1 MGHIITQDGIK
12 ADPDKTKAITNMP
25 APHDKPSILRFIG
38 MVNYLSAYCPNLSHT
53 IRPLTDL
60 TKKDVPFNWSEAKQA
75 AFESTKALVSTAP
88 VLRYFDPTKPVTL
101 QVDASESGLGG
112 ALLQMNNDN
121 QLQPVAFTSCTMTD
135 TERRYSQME
144 KKCLAIC
151 NAFAKFRHCLYGHHN
166 IEVHSDHKPM
176 ESIMKKPL
184 NRAPAR
190 LQRMLSMLNGYHFT
204 LIYKKGTSLHIADT
218 LSRAPLCDKST
229 NDTTSFEIFRLEMP
243 SEYPQHHLQLRTD
256 TETEILA
263 ATKNDP
269 TIQKLYTTIQNG
281 WPEKLQLVAP
291 DIRQFWN
298 FRDELSINNGFIY
311 KGHCIYVHVS
321 LKQSML
327 QKIHS
332 NHMGATSNTR
342 MAKDVLFWPGMSK
355 DIQDMCSTCDDCAK
369 YQKTAPKQPMQ
380 SLPIPSLPWQI
391 VSQDFFELHNR
402 DYLVTVCH
410 FSDWIEVD
418 RLPDTLSATVIECT
432 KAQFARHGIPDIC
445 HTDNGPQFI
454 SNDYKNFSNTYGFKH
469 TRSAP
474 YYPKGNGRAEAAVKI
489 AKSMLKKCHDFHTAL
504 LNYRNTPQQGHTH
517 SPAQRL
523 MSRRTRTTLPTT
535 RDALIPTSVHPNITK
550 QNIIRK
556 RMAAKEIYDRG
567 AGPIHSRP
575 DIGTHVYA
583 KPSTQRRGQTWAY
596 GQIFEKDEH
605 SYTLR
610 TPDNRIIRQNRVHVT
625 PAAAPLKPLAIQTY
639 VNPAPR
645 QKPQPSR
652 IPTSTVPT
660 TLPPRSTSK
669 ILQST
674 TLNTQH
680 R

>member
-25 APHDKPSILRFIG
+25 VPHDKPSLLRFIG

-60 TKKDVPFNWSEAKQA
+60 TKKDVPFNWSEVQKA
-75 AFESTKALVSTAP
+75 AFESTKALVSTTP

-112 ALLQMNNDN
+112 ALLQMNSDN
-121 QLQPVAFTSCTMTD
+121 QLQPVVFTSCTMTD
-135 TERRYSQME
+135 TERRYSQIE
-144 KKCLAIC
+144 KECLAIC
-151 NAFAKFRHCLYGHHN
+151 NAFAKFCHWLYGHHN
-166 IEVHSDHKPM
+166 IEVYSDHKPL

-190 LQRMLSMLNGYHFT
+190 LQRMLSTLNGYHFT
-204 LIYKKGTSLHIADT
+204 LVYKKGTSFHIADT

-229 NDTTSFEIFRLEMP
+229 NDTTSFEIFHLEMA
-243 SEYPQHHLQLRTD
+243 SENPQHHLQLRTD

-332 NHMGATSNTR
+332 NHMGATSYTR

-369 YQKTAPKQPMQ
+369 YQKTAQK
-380 SLPIPSLPWQI
+380 
-391 VSQDFFELHNR
+391 
-402 DYLVTVCH
+402 
-410 FSDWIEVD
+410 
-418 RLPDTLSATVIECT
+418 
-432 KAQFARHGIPDIC
+432 
-445 HTDNGPQFI
+445 
-454 SNDYKNFSNTYGFKH
+454 KNLCNH
-469 TRSAP
+469 
-474 YYPKGNGRAEAAVKI
+474 
-489 AKSMLKKCHDFHTAL
+489 
-504 LNYRNTPQQGHTH
+504 
-517 SPAQRL
+517 
-523 MSRRTRTTLPTT
+523 
-535 RDALIPTSVHPNITK
+535 
-550 QNIIRK
+550 
-556 RMAAKEIYDRG
+556 
-567 AGPIHSRP
+567 
-575 DIGTHVYA
+575 
-583 KPSTQRRGQTWAY
+583 
-596 GQIFEKDEH
+596 
-605 SYTLR
+605 
-610 TPDNRIIRQNRVHVT
+610 
-625 PAAAPLKPLAIQTY
+625 
-639 VNPAPR
+639 
-645 QKPQPSR
+645 
-652 IPTSTVPT
+652 
-660 TLPPRSTSK
+660 
-669 ILQST
+669 
-674 TLNTQH
+674 
-680 R
+680 